1 MAAPEQ
7 HPAISGIAS
16 SSFPAAVQ
24 ERAEGKCRRWS
35 LLKQKTPSRNG
46 WGFFVGDHTKVVCL
60 HLVHANFFFGSGTNG
75 NGFVF
80 AREYGAH
87 FQATAERFDVA
98 ADVAD
103 LHVGSVF

>member
-1 MAAPEQ
+1 MPPMVALET
-7 HPAISGIAS
+7 
-16 SSFPAAVQ
+16 
-24 ERAEGKCRRWS
+24 K
-35 LLKQKTPSRNG
+35 KTPAEMAG
-46 WGFFVGDHTKVVCL
+46 VFVGDHTKVVCL

-80 AREYGAH
+80 AREYGSH